1 MTALSAGASLT
12 RYHSRYPAFDGAKL
26 LLFYDMA
33 KFLTQPQNAYKSA
46 ICNRKRRFSNCIPN
60 RKREN
65 QIGVQKIQI
74 KKGVRFGFI
83 PKTKSSTPKTKS
95 KKIIHSIE
103 RI

>member
-1 MTALSAGASLT
+1 MTALSTGASLT

-26 LLFYDMA
+26 LLFQDMT

-74 KKGVRFGFI
+74 KKGVRFGFLSI
-83 PKTKSSTPKTKS
+83 SKSSTPKTKT
-95 KKIIHSIE
+95 KK
-103 RI
+103 